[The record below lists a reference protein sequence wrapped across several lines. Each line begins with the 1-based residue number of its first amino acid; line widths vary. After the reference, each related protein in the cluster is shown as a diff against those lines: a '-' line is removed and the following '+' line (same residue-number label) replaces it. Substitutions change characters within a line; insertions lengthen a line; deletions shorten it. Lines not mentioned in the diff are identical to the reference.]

1 MSTIPIYKRL
11 KNVDSSLQIKP
22 LTSRDREQFVHEY
35 RKIQG
40 RIPWT
45 VNKARFGQNDILGC
59 IDTISYDPWE
69 IVLDQTSTVNHISH
83 RKREIQ
89 RMLHHSPEVPDVRVV
104 VHGVDG
110 HREKKDN
117 EWVPVITRHVMEQW
131 IDDDDWERTEM
142 PVPELASEGSV
153 EMKGNGRA
161 TMNPPENKSPEI
173 NSKSMTNKNKK
184 VKP

>member
-1 MSTIPIYKRL
+1 MSHH
-11 KNVDSSLQIKP
+11 NVKERKSGRTMRKP
-22 LTSRDREQFVHEY
+22 LTSKDRENYVHKLRE
-35 RKIQG
+35 REG
-40 RIPWT
+40 RIAWT
-45 VNKARFGQNDILGC
+45 VRKSRFGQNDILGC
-59 IDTISYDPWE
+59 VDTISYDPWG
-69 IVLDQTSTVNHISH
+69 IILDQTSTIRHISD

-110 HREKKDN
+110 HRERKGN
-117 EWVPVITRHVMEQW
+117 EWVPVITRHVMEEW

-161 TMNPPENKSPEI
+161 TMNPPEPRQPKT
-173 NSKSMTNKNKK
+173 NSKRTQNKLQK